1 MYKEVSMTFVFTVV
15 FSVSC
20 KISDLIILTIWHI
33 SLISQDVDVKLDV

>member
-1 MYKEVSMTFVFTVV
+1 MYKEVSMTFVFTV